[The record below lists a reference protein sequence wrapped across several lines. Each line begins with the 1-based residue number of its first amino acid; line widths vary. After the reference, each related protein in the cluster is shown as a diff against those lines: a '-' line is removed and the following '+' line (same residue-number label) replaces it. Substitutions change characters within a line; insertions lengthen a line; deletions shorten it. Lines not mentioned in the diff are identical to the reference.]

1 MIMAGKYP
9 SEDSTAIDAL
19 IAKSGIINRQILKFY
34 RYMRSS
40 GSRKVPSSNAS
51 RLERM
56 HPIVRRFLAAIRIN
70 TLADLLYTY
79 YLGGSLTRQDQLT
92 FAKIHG
98 MEHRAYLLTG
108 FNALCCGIPTAAM
121 YFLVGEGFQILSR
134 VHSLTELPALFVGN
148 TSFGIGGISLVV
160 DLFRMFDAF
169 WNKRCWAP
177 FGFLPAF
184 INFPTYLKI
193 GWNRIKTGRT
203 AKGACEK
210 IRADTR
216 LMGTAPTRI
225 FTGQGNTHE

>member
-1 MIMAGKYP
+1 MIMAGKNP
-9 SEDSTAIDAL
+9 SEDSNTVDAL

-40 GSRKVPSSNAS
+40 GSGEIPSSNAS
-51 RLERM
+51 RLERT
-56 HPIVRRFLAAIRIN
+56 HDIVRRYFAAVRIN

-98 MEHRAYLLTG
+98 MEHRAYFLTG
-108 FNALCCGIPTAAM
+108 FNALCCGIPTAAI

-148 TSFGIGGISLVV
+148 ASFGIGGISLAV

-193 GWNRIKTGRT
+193 GYNRIKAGRT

-210 IRADTR
+210 TKADTR
-216 LMGTAPTRI
+216 LPGSVPDRI
-225 FTGQGNTHE
+225 FTGQGNRHE

>member
-1 MIMAGKYP
+1 MAGKNP
-9 SEDSTAIDAL
+9 SEDSNTVDAL

-40 GSRKVPSSNAS
+40 GSGEIPSSNAS
-51 RLERM
+51 RLERT
-56 HPIVRRFLAAIRIN
+56 HDIVRRYFAAVRIN

-98 MEHRAYLLTG
+98 MEHRAYFLTG
-108 FNALCCGIPTAAM
+108 FNALCCGIPTAAI

-148 TSFGIGGISLVV
+148 ASFGIGGISLAV

-193 GWNRIKTGRT
+193 GYNRIKAGRT

-210 IRADTR
+210 TKADTR
-216 LMGTAPTRI
+216 LPGSVPDRI
-225 FTGQGNTHE
+225 FTGQGNRHE